1 MMFIFLIS
9 AAVTVFLLIAAALT
23 LVGGSDPVQERLTE
37 ISSSSAPTSPHSPLI
52 MSSTTGVARIAAEI
66 TKFLSPIR
74 GLVSG
79 ADSDLEY
86 KLAQAGFRK
95 PHHVEVFTAIKLL
108 LPIVGLVAGTFFGDN
123 MVTAILVG
131 AVGGFFLPDLVLSS
145 LITRRQQQ
153 IRLALPDALDLLV
166 ICMEAGL
173 GIDQALARVGEE
185 MSFLAPALA
194 EEFQIINL
202 EQRAGKPRLDAWRSM
217 ADRLNIDFVRQ
228 FVVML
233 VQTERFGTPIAQ
245 ALGIFADSLRMR
257 RTQAAEEQ
265 AAKAGTKLLFPLVIF
280 IFPSIFVVTLGPAV
294 LNFHKM
300 IQDMSK

>member
-1 MMFIFLIS
+1 
-9 AAVTVFLLIAAALT
+9 
-23 LVGGSDPVQERLTE
+23 
-37 ISSSSAPTSPHSPLI
+37 
-52 MSSTTGVARIAAEI
+52 
-66 TKFLSPIR
+66 
-74 GLVSG
+74 
-79 ADSDLEY
+79 LEY

-95 PHHVEVFTAIKLL
+95 PHHVEIFTAIKLL
-108 LPIVGLVAGTFFGDN
+108 LPIVGLIGGTFFGDN
-123 MVTAILVG
+123 MVAAMLVG
-131 AVGGFFLPDLVLSS
+131 SVGGFFAPDLVLSS
-145 LITRRQQQ
+145 LVTRRQQQ

-185 MSFLAPALA
+185 MTVLAPPLA
-194 EEFQIINL
+194 EEFQIISL
-202 EQRAGKPRLDAWRSM
+202 EQRAGKPRLDAWRGM
-217 ADRLNIDFVRQ
+217 ADRLDIDFVRQ

-265 AAKAGTKLLFPLVIF
+265 ASKAGTKLLFPLVIF